1 MWCCEKDMA
10 NATNVTAVAE
20 STCKSWLTTKRLKTH
35 QLGVQRVRESR
46 TNRLP
51 RWQSLLGWRW
61 RRNMHDLDA
70 LNDIQADIVKDFTS
84 VVTGP
89 EAVRGVK
96 TRRPIHR

>member
-1 MWCCEKDMA
+1 
-10 NATNVTAVAE
+10 
-20 STCKSWLTTKRLKTH
+20 
-35 QLGVQRVRESR
+35 
-46 TNRLP
+46 
-51 RWQSLLGWRW
+51 
-61 RRNMHDLDA
+61 MHDLDA